1 MNEVKFTQKIIW
13 SLPFPA
19 ILVRGSRSDFEL
31 IFANEAFL
39 KITGKKVDEVIGESL
54 SDHISESGKNGLSDL
69 LNALKNVFQ
78 KGKEVQVSSRR
89 YIFQDRNSEWFG
101 EKTFKVIL
109 TPINDSKS
117 SRLTLLT
124 FYEDLSRDKQ
134 GSTYE
139 QNKKLERL
147 RDETQKI
154 ARVGSWEVDLQ
165 KNTFYWSDMIK
176 EIHEV
181 SPDYEPDLESAILF
195 YKEGED
201 REKIREV
208 VQNAINTGEAFDV
221 ELQIITEKGNKRWV
235 RVTGKSKMKD
245 GATIRIFG
253 ATQDIHKKKMTELES
268 MRVLKNF
275 HERVK
280 EQQCLYEI
288 SKLCNLKTETDD
300 LLARAVEIIPEGWQ
314 YPDIT
319 VASIKYG
326 DKIWQTKGF
335 VETDWTLRCKK
346 DVSDKHSLSITV
358 SYTKPKPKLD
368 IGPFLKEEKLLLES
382 IISNLVLA
390 TERIENLKK
399 LEELNTSLQKRTA
412 ELTRSNNELE
422 QFAFVT
428 SHDLQE
434 PLRMI
439 TSFLTQLEKKY
450 GEQLDEKARRY
461 IYYAK
466 SGAKR
471 MRQVILDLLE
481 FSKMGADENKKTT
494 IDLNEIVNEVLSQN
508 RRMVEELYAVI
519 NVNELPVIQGY
530 KPSIR
535 QLFRNLIVNA
545 LKYHQEGQPPKINLS
560 AEETD
565 KQWLFSVRDNG
576 IGIDPAYHEKIFEI
590 FQRLHNFE
598 EFEGTGIG
606 LAICKKAVQR
616 HGGEIWIES
625 QPGIGSTFYFTI
637 PK

>member
-1 MNEVKFTQKIIW
+1 MNEVEFTQKIIW

-19 ILVRGSRSDFEL
+19 ILLRGNRLDFEL
-31 IFANEAFL
+31 VLANKAFL
-39 KITGKKVDEVIGESL
+39 KITGKKDDEVIGEPL
-54 SDHISESGKNGLSDL
+54 SNLIAESGKNQLSDL
-69 LNALKNVFQ
+69 LNALKNVVQ
-78 KGKEVQVSSRR
+78 TGREVQVTSRKI
-89 YIFQDRNSEWFG
+89 IFPDQNSEWFSG
-101 EKTFKVIL
+101 KIFKVNL

-117 SRLTLLT
+117 SRLILLT
-124 FYEDLSRDKQ
+124 FYEDFSRDNQ
-134 GSTYE
+134 ESTFE

-165 KNTFYWSDMIK
+165 KNTLYWSDMNK

-208 VQNAINTGEAFDV
+208 LQNAIETGEAFDV
-221 ELQIITEKGNKRWV
+221 ELQIITEKGNECWV
-235 RVTGKSKMKD
+235 HVTGKTKMKD
-245 GATIRIFG
+245 GTTIRIYG
-253 ATQDIHKKKMTELES
+253 ATQDIHKRKMTELES
-268 MRVLKNF
+268 GTVLKNL

-280 EQQCLYEI
+280 EQECLYEI
-288 SKLCNLKTETDD
+288 SKLCNLATKADD
-300 LLARAVEIIPEGWQ
+300 LLARAVDIIPEGWQ
-314 YPDIT
+314 YPEIT

-326 DKIWQTKGF
+326 DKTWQTDGF
-335 VETDWTLRCKK
+335 IESDRTLHCKK
-346 DVSDKHSLSITV
+346 NISDKHSLSISV
-358 SYTKPKPKLD
+358 SYTKPKPELD
-368 IGPFLKEEKLLLES
+368 IGPFLIQEKLLLES
-382 IISNLVLA
+382 IASNLLLA

-399 LEELNTSLQKRTA
+399 MEELNASLQKRTK
-412 ELTRSNNELE
+412 ELTRSNKELE

-461 IYYAK
+461 IFYAK
-466 SGAKR
+466 NGAKR

-481 FSKMGADENKKTT
+481 FSKMDADENKKTT
-494 IDLNEIVNEVLSQN
+494 IDVNKIVNEVLSQN
-508 RRMVEELYAVI
+508 KRMVEELNAVI
-519 NVNELPVIQGY
+519 NVNELPVIQGF

-535 QLFRNLIVNA
+535 QLFRNLIINA
-545 LKYHQEGQPPKINLS
+545 LKYHQEGQSPNVFIS
-560 AEETD
+560 SEETD
-565 KQWLFSVRDNG
+565 KQWLFTVRDDG
-576 IGIDPAYHEKIFEI
+576 LGIDPAYHEKIFEI
-590 FQRLHNFE
+590 FQRLHNYE

-616 HGGEIWIES
+616 HGGDIWIES
-625 QPGIGSTFYFTI
+625 QPGIGSTFYFSI